1 MLRNE
6 SGSKISFCWFPP
18 LFGGDSKHMWLNHR
32 GRRLKCLFLC
42 FFKKQMVG
50 CWCDLLMIECW
61 DSCVH
66 LEYPVV
72 RGLEREVVPSLIN
85 FRKPCFLHHLQFV
98 LGFCET
104 TLEMLIEIV
113 LTINTL
119 FLLFH
124 FIFLLSSL
132 SSFSPL
138 YFLGFFSDNKL
149 RVIFRIS
156 KISIEAP
163 YQLAYQRNN
172 HQPGKS
178 RNLENNWNTVK
189 SSSTMVPQIIH
200 LSHFKFIEPW
210 KVKDRSK

>member
-32 GRRLKCLFLC
+32 GRRL
-42 FFKKQMVG
+42 
-50 CWCDLLMIECW
+50 
-61 DSCVH
+61 
-66 LEYPVV
+66 EYPVV
-72 RGLEREVVPSLIN
+72 RGLERQVVPSLIN
-85 FRKPCFLHHLQFV
+85 FRKPCFLHHNKYTFPPFPL
-98 LGFCET
+98 
-104 TLEMLIEIV
+104 
-113 LTINTL
+113 
-119 FLLFH
+119 H
-124 FIFLLSSL
+124 IFLLSSL

-163 YQLAYQRNN
+163 YQLAYQHNN

-178 RNLENNWNTVK
+178 RNLQASV
-189 SSSTMVPQIIH
+189 
-200 LSHFKFIEPW
+200 LAARIEEPCLLEQ
-210 KVKDRSK
+210 

>member
-1 MLRNE
+1 MLMWSFDDWMLR
-6 SGSKISFCWFPP
+6 
-18 LFGGDSKHMWLNHR
+18 
-32 GRRLKCLFLC
+32 FLC
-42 FFKKQMVG
+42 PPWISSCQRTGEAGRTFADQLSKT
-50 CWCDLLMIECW
+50 LL
-61 DSCVH
+61 S
-66 LEYPVV
+66 
-72 RGLEREVVPSLIN
+72 PSPSI
-85 FRKPCFLHHLQFV
+85 CSWY
-98 LGFCET
+98 CET
-104 TLEMLIEIV
+104 TLEILIEIV

-119 FLLFH
+119 SLLFH